1 MKTFEILNIELE
13 NIKTYKYEKIDFS
26 QGNNVLIG
34 ENGAGKSTIL
44 ESVYLSLFGDTVPGK
59 TLADIVRFGERQGKI
74 ILRFI
79 VDENEYR
86 IIDEITKKDETQA
99 TQKQILINESLEETI
114 AEGKNAVSE
123 KIEEILDIDATT
135 FISAVYAS
143 QGEIGKI
150 VTAKDTDRKKLF
162 DRLFQIERF
171 EKTWSNLAKI
181 EKLINF
187 EIKTLQNQIDIM
199 KKGLQDK
206 PKVTKELEE
215 RNEELKHEKNLLNK
229 MYGTYKELDKKF
241 KTIEKFVEKYNQLKG
256 QKGII
261 EKSITELRNQID
273 VHYRTL
279 IIDETEMDFVC
290 NLTSIEMLNDK
301 IEEILEKNT
310 EQVDNLQ
317 EKATKLRINIEKISS
332 LIQTYENRQ
341 EINEANKKNQKEEI
355 EYIRKRIPNLKEK
368 IDAWEEEIPKLE
380 EKYKTTLIKLGKEK
394 KELDKIKEKISS
406 LEVKLTTLEE
416 SADKY
421 HARIV
426 KKRLNLSQ
434 DAGDNWQEVIK
445 EFSTINFDG
454 DLTNLAKMLEENEEK
469 QKEEMSKKST
479 IDEGIRRIQNNL
491 EHLEDLN
498 GHETCPTCKQ
508 LLSKDTL
515 EKLIMTLN
523 QEKTH
528 LINEKKITTQKIKDL
543 NALVDELKNKEK
555 SLLSKKKLYD
565 KIEPIFNELLDLEK
579 EKISVDEDYNKLN
592 TQKIELKEKMPE
604 DGNCRL
610 EEEIS
615 INETLLRELKDAK
628 EKLPKFIQRQ
638 EKIQEELRNIQS
650 LQKEIQNMKSK
661 NDENI
666 LTELNKNIAKLKEE
680 LTILTKKQIITKEL
694 IKELKLLESEE
705 EKFDENN
712 KALSEIEIQE
722 GFKEQKKIQ
731 EEREIAGKTISAKE
745 TAIKSLVEDII
756 PPLIEQKN
764 SLLQKE
770 NEVKEKEK
778 SLQLENKKREI
789 TSVLRGLMRELPNR
803 LLPTFI
809 ERINSTATEIL
820 QSIIP
825 SSDIQSIVLNDD
837 YSLNIIRLGNIEN
850 ISVLSGGET
859 IIIALAL
866 RLAFAKEFSTL
877 DSLILDEPTIF
888 LDERRRGELVTVL
901 ERNRLVRQMFVVTH
915 DPDFERISDKTY
927 FITKIAGETEVKPIG
942 DDKENAIEEDL
953 NLL

>member
-13 NIKTYKYEKIDFS
+13 NIKTYKYEKIFFT

-44 ESVYLSLFGDTVPGK
+44 ESIYLSLFGDTVPGK
-59 TLADIVRFGERQGKI
+59 TLADIVRFGEKQGKI
-74 ILRFI
+74 TLRFTI
-79 VDENEYR
+79 DENEYR
-86 IIDEITKKDETQA
+86 IVDEITKKDETQA
-99 TQKQILINESLEETI
+99 TQKQVLINETLEETI
-114 AEGKNAVSE
+114 AEGKNAVSA

-199 KKGLQDK
+199 KKGLQDI

-215 RNEELKHEKNLLNK
+215 RNEELKHEKNSLNK
-229 MYGTYKELDKKF
+229 MNGTFIELDKKF
-241 KTIEKFVEKYNQLKG
+241 KTLEKYVVKHNQLLG

-261 EKSITELRNQID
+261 EKNVSELRAQIDEYYKSIIVDEMEKDITCNLQSIEKLNNKITET
-273 VHYRTL
+273 Y
-279 IIDETEMDFVC
+279 
-290 NLTSIEMLNDK
+290 
-301 IEEILEKNT
+301 EKAT
-310 EQVDNLQ
+310 KQVDTQL

-332 LIQTYENRQ
+332 LNQTYEIKQ
-341 EINEANKKNQKEEI
+341 ETNETNKKNLKEEI
-355 EYIRKRIPNLKEK
+355 ENNLRKIPNLPKT
-368 IDAWEEEIPKLE
+368 IDKWEEEIPKLE
-380 EKYKTTLIKLGKEK
+380 EKYKTTLIKLEKKK
-394 KELDKIKEKISS
+394 KELDKTKEKISN
-406 LEVKLTTLEE
+406 LDAQLNTLEE
-416 SADKY
+416 SADRY

-434 DAGDNWQEVIK
+434 DAGDNWQLVIK
-445 EFSTINFDG
+445 EYSAINFDK
-454 DLTNLAKMLEENEEK
+454 DLTNLAIILEEREEK
-469 QKEEMSKKST
+469 QKDELGKKST
-479 IDEGIRRIQNNL
+479 IEEGIRRIQNDFQ
-491 EHLEDLN
+491 HLENLG

-508 LLSKDTL
+508 PLSKETL
-515 EKLIMTLN
+515 EKLTITLN
-523 QEKTH
+523 QEKIQ
-528 LINEKKITTQKIKDL
+528 LIDEKKATAQNIKDL
-543 NALVDELKNKEK
+543 NVLVDELKNKEK
-555 SLLSKKKLYD
+555 DLTNKKKLYD
-565 KIEPIFNELLDLEK
+565 RIEPIFSDLLDLEK
-579 EKISVDEDYNKLN
+579 EKNSVDEDYKKLDA
-592 TQKIELKEKMPE
+592 QKTEFKEKISE
-604 DGNCRL
+604 VESNRL
-610 EEEIS
+610 EEEIN
-615 INETLLRELKDAK
+615 INETLIRDLKEAK
-628 EKLPKFIQRQ
+628 EKLPKFIRDQ
-638 EKIQEELRNIQS
+638 EKIKEELGDIQS
-650 LQKEIQNMKSK
+650 LQKEIQDLKAK
-661 NDENI
+661 NDENR
-666 LTELNKNIAKLKEE
+666 LTELNEAIVKFKEE
-680 LTILTKKQIITKEL
+680 QTTLTKKQAITKEL
-694 IKELKLLESEE
+694 IKELKTLNLE
-705 EKFDENN
+705 EKKLKENN
-712 KALSEIEIQE
+712 IALSEIEMLE

-731 EEREIAGKTISAKE
+731 EEREVVGKAISAKE
-745 TAIKSLVEDII
+745 ASIKSLVEDII
-756 PPLIEQKN
+756 PPLIEHKN
-764 SLLQKE
+764 DLLQKE
-770 NEVKEKEK
+770 SEVKEKEK
-778 SLQLENKKREI
+778 SLQLENKKKEI
-789 TSVLRGLMRELPNR
+789 TSILRGLMRELPNR

-825 SSDIQSIVLNDD
+825 GSDIQSIILNDD
-837 YSLNIIRLGNIEN
+837 YSLSIIRLGNIEN

-927 FITKIAGETEVKPIG
+927 FITKIAGETEVKPIEG
-942 DDKENAIEEDL
+942 NEENTKDDF